1 MNHDYHKLKQRK
13 NKIGKNSTVTSLGVF
28 LHRLNILG
36 TKFILQQKTNWL
48 MTNNYNSSELHV
60 LI

>member
-13 NKIGKNSTVTSLGVF
+13 NKIGKNSTVTSVWVF

-36 TKFILQQKTNWL
+36 TKF
-48 MTNNYNSSELHV
+48 YSSTENK
-60 LI
+60 LINDK